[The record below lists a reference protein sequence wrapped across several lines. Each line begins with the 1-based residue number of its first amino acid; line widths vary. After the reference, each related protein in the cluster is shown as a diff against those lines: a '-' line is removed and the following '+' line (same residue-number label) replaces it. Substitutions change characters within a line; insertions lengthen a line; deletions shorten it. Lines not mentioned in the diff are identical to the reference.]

1 MKYYVKLLNDHG
13 PMTTRE
19 LAQLAGSKVSTVSVG
34 INNARKLGLVE
45 PVGTVYSPGRK
56 KAVFIW
62 GACK

>member
-1 MKYYVKLLNDHG
+1 MKCYVRLLEQHG
-13 PMTTRE
+13 PMTMR
-19 LAQLAGSKVSTVSVG
+19 QLAVLAGVKVSTVSVG

-56 KAVFIW
+56 KDVFIW